1 MTLPEDEDTFQTG
14 GNVEQNQHTTDIQN
28 EFHSLVDDLDDDSL
42 HSITQSIQEEG
53 SISSIDLDDL
63 DRSFQEDISLEPR
76 KRTHIENETRRQNN
90 LFLLL
95 PQLHQQ

>member
-14 GNVEQNQHTTDIQN
+14 GNVEQNQHTTDIPN